1 MLALNEKFPYL
12 YETHMHTK
20 EGSACAK
27 AYAKDMVNAYKE
39 YGYTGVII
47 TDHNWYGNTAVNR
60 TKEWN
65 AWVTEFCKGY
75 EHAKQEGDK
84 VGLQVFFGYESC
96 YSGTEFLIYGV
107 TKEWL
112 LEHPEIKD
120 ASIQRQF
127 QMIHEANG
135 LIIHAHPYRE
145 EAYIPEIKLYPE
157 WVDGVE
163 GINAS
168 HSCIRST
175 AHNNPEYDR
184 LAIAYA
190 KKYQFP
196 MTAGSDMHNTN
207 LFGGGIAFS
216 RKLNGIEDYIHAIRT
231 GEEYILTNGDE
242 WFDKY
247 GNVYR

>member
-1 MLALNEKFPYL
+1 MLALMDGFPYL
-12 YETHMHTK
+12 YETHMHTR
-20 EGSACAK
+20 EGSACGK
-27 AYAKDMVNAYKE
+27 ADAKDMVDAYKA

-47 TDHNWYGNTAVNR
+47 TDHSWYGNTAVDR
-60 TKEWN
+60 TKEWKQ
-65 AWVTEFCKGY
+65 WVTEFCEGY
-75 EHAKQEGDK
+75 EHAKEEGDR

-96 YSGTEFLIYGV
+96 YRGTEFLIYGV

-112 LEHPEIKD
+112 LAHPEIKD

-127 QMIHEANG
+127 EMIHEENG
-135 LIIHAHPYRE
+135 MVIHAHPYRE

-163 GINAS
+163 GINAA
-168 HSCIRST
+168 HSCRKST
-175 AHNNPEYDR
+175 SHNDPLFDQ

-196 MTAGSDMHNTN
+196 MTAGSDMHNTS

-216 RKLNGIEDYIHAIRT
+216 RRLNGIEDYIQAILS

-242 WFDKY
+242 WFDKF
-247 GNVYR
+247 GNVYS